1 MKAMVYH
8 TYGSPDV
15 LHCEEVAKP
24 VPSDNQVLIRVRAAA
39 LNALDVGLMKGR
51 PYFARFFFGFPN
63 PKITRPGRDVA
74 GEVEAVGTSAT
85 RFKPGDEVFGACSG
99 KSWMDKADGAFAEYA
114 CTVETA
120 LAAKPANITFEQAAS
135 LPVAGLTALQGLRD
149 KGKLQP
155 GQKVLINGAGGGV
168 GTFAVQIAKALGGE
182 VTAVSNSRNLELMRS
197 IGADHVLDYTRE
209 DFTRSGQNYDI
220 IFDCHPSHSPL
231 ACRRVLNSNGIYVAV
246 GGPTGH
252 LAGAIVRILT
262 MVFLSVVVSRF
273 ASRKLV
279 MFIAKVNHED
289 LGTLAE
295 LVASGKVMP
304 VIEKSYRLS
313 ETAQAMRDLD
323 EGHAR
328 GKLVVSLGTGQ

>member
-15 LHCEEVAKP
+15 LQCEEVAKP
-24 VPSDNQVLIRVRAAA
+24 VPTDNQVLIRVHAAA

-51 PYFARFFFGFPN
+51 PYVARFFFGFPK
-63 PKITRPGRDVA
+63 PKVTRPGRDVA
-74 GEVEAVGTSAT
+74 GEVEAVGASVT

-99 KSWMDKADGAFAEYA
+99 KSLMDKADGAFAEYA
-114 CTVETA
+114 RTVETA
-120 LAAKPANITFEQAAS
+120 LARKPANISFEQAAS
-135 LPVAGLTALQGLRD
+135 LPIAGLTALQGLRD

-168 GTFAVQIAKALGGE
+168 GTFAVQVAKALGGE
-182 VTAVSNSRNLELMRS
+182 VTAVSNARNLELMLS

-209 DFTRSGQNYDI
+209 DFTRSGQLYDV

-231 ACRRVLNSNGIYVAV
+231 ACRRVLSSKGIYLAV

-252 LAGAIVRILT
+252 LAGAIVRMLIAVLIAF
-262 MVFLSVVVSRF
+262 VLSRF
-273 ASRKLV
+273 TSRKLV
-279 MFIAKVNHED
+279 MFVAKVNSED
-289 LGTLAE
+289 LSTLGE
-295 LVASGKVMP
+295 MMASGNVTP

-323 EGHAR
+323 AGRAR
-328 GKLVVSLGTGQ
+328 GKLVVSLGIGQ

>member
-24 VPSDNQVLIRVRAAA
+24 VPGDDQVLIRVRAAA

-74 GEVEAVGTSAT
+74 GEVEAVGASVT
-85 RFKPGDEVFGACSG
+85 RFKPGDAVFGACSG

-114 CTVETA
+114 CTVEKA
-120 LAAKPANITFEQAAS
+120 LSAKPAKVTFEQAAS

-168 GTFAVQIAKALGGE
+168 GTFAVQIAKALGGK
-182 VTAVSNSRNLELMRS
+182 VTAVSNSKNLELMRS
-197 IGADHVLDYTRE
+197 IGADYVLDYTHE
-209 DFTRSGQNYDI
+209 DFTRSGQHYDI

-231 ACRRVLNSNGIYVAV
+231 ACRRVLSPNGIYVAV

-252 LAGAIVRILT
+252 LAGAIARMLAT
-262 MVFLSVVVSRF
+262 VFLAFVVSRF
-273 ASRKLV
+273 TTRKVV
-279 MFIAKVNHED
+279 MFVAKVNHED

-295 LVASGKVMP
+295 LVASGKVTP
-304 VIEKSYRLS
+304 VIEKSYWLS